1 MSLLYPGIDDEDSM
15 RWYDNVHGLLGG
27 GHPHKPFP
35 PPQDKP
41 TPPVLHPDDPL
52 GDNNMWLNPF
62 NPPVTNPLI
71 EYGSEDIKLHGNMD
85 DTNSLPAATDPITQK
100 APDHFV
106 LDYNHPDGGYWKQGT
121 ESTWIRYPGG
131 GYWSG
136 GDIPDKAMEYYGS
149 ASPFDGYSDISD
161 LAKNDNPLD
170 RQYSKEGFDMQTAEG
185 YEAYLKSL

>member
-35 PPQDKP
+35 PAQDIP

-62 NPPVTNPLI
+62 NTTVTNPLI

-85 DTNSLPAATDPITQK
+85 DTNSLQPNQQDSYMLMS
-100 APDHFV
+100 D
-106 LDYNHPDGGYWKQGT
+106 
-121 ESTWIRYPGG
+121 
-131 GYWSG
+131 
-136 GDIPDKAMEYYGS
+136 YGS
-149 ASPFDGYSDISD
+149 APPFDGYSDISD

-170 RQYSKEGFDMQTAEG
+170 RRYSKEGFDMQTAEG

>member
-35 PPQDKP
+35 PAQDKP
-41 TPPVLHPDDPL
+41 TPPVIHPDDPL

-62 NPPVTNPLI
+62 NTPVTNPVI
-71 EYGSEDIKLHGNMD
+71 DYGSEDIKLHGNMD
-85 DTNSLPAATDPITQK
+85 GTNSLPSATDPITQK
-100 APDHFV
+100 APDYFV

-121 ESTWIRYPGG
+121 ESTQPNQQDSYMLM
-131 GYWSG
+131 S
-136 GDIPDKAMEYYGS
+136 DYGS
-149 ASPFDGYSDISD
+149 DSPFNGYSDISD

-185 YEAYLKSL
+185 YEAYLNSL

>member
-35 PPQDKP
+35 PAQDIP

-121 ESTWIRYPGG
+121 EST
-131 GYWSG
+131 
-136 GDIPDKAMEYYGS
+136 
-149 ASPFDGYSDISD
+149 PFDGYSDISD

-170 RQYSKEGFDMQTAEG
+170 RRYSKEGFDMQTAEG
-185 YEAYLKSL
+185 YEAYLNSL